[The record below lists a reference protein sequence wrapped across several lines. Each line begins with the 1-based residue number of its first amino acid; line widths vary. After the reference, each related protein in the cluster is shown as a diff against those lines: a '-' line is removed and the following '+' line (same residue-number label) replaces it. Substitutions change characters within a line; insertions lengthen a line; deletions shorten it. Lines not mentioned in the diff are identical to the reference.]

1 MTTVRCH
8 VETRIDADE
17 SRWHVATFQYRTTN
31 TKRALATAMR
41 AIQKRWPDAHRY
53 EADIVPNTGVHHA

>member
-8 VETRIDADE
+8 VARIDAGE
-17 SRWHVATFQYRTTN
+17 VRWHVATFQYRTTN

-41 AIQKRWPDAHRY
+41 AIHKRWPDAHRY
-53 EADIVPNTGVHHA
+53 EADIVPNTESSHV